1 MGERTPSYGKKKTK
15 INIEILYE
23 IEFKFLCFHS
33 IEQPVKPSSSVYF
46 DQPNNG
52 IVVQNNENIIDT
64 KIAIAT
70 LLFVIFL
77 IFDGLLST

>member
-1 MGERTPSYGKKKTK
+1 MKPNGSKNTN

-23 IEFKFLCFHS
+23 IIFIFIGFHS
-33 IEQPVKPSSSVYF
+33 NEQPVRPSSKVYF

-77 IFDGLLST
+77 IFDGFLST